1 MKKLFL
7 YIFIFSIL
15 MLFISCPPP
24 IYAPDN
30 FFIIET
36 EVPIYCTIKR
46 GEKSLRP
53 KRLEA
58 GKSVEVQ
65 CYDSIILSRDKEGT
79 QAFYQVELHGRG
91 NVIEDRIE
99 RSLVSRSTP
108 IPPDY
113 YFKNHLRYVYYGW
126 NYKEG
131 EKNLTYTLH
140 VTKEMS
146 EGPLFHPNDF
156 KINTNFPNVPY
167 RRELPLLLVYMV
179 ADNDLYSAAIETI
192 NRLERAYRGY
202 GLVYIYLD
210 APQNTPHAGASL
222 MRLMHDQSPGIKS
235 KVIKVFGE
243 VDSCNFEHFNKIS
256 ESIQVDWT
264 YRSTLL
270 WSHGTSWLP
279 STMAS
284 DEINLNAFGNDESAS
299 SMFDIETLASVI
311 DGPIVFDGC
320 RMASAEVF
328 SCFEGRSI
336 VAPSVDIEPLSYPY
350 SDPEFLIALLYQQ
363 YEKAIDMIVDYNHK
377 QSKEISMTYIK
388 GKDIDWDNNFL
399 EVFSDFYSYLS
410 ANYHST
416 NKLLDF
422 ATMRPSLLPLGTTQP
437 GKATLYYD
445 LLSLIQ
451 EIEKGSGKTELQE
464 ALKKS
469 VYVRS
474 TPTIWNGQESSK
486 YCGISCYVPYHYEE
500 DISDD
505 LIKLNEYYLTL
516 PWGKMIGRY
525 CKPLVP

>member
-1 MKKLFL
+1 
-7 YIFIFSIL
+7 
-15 MLFISCPPP
+15 MLFMSCPPP

-91 NVIEDRIE
+91 NVIEDGIE

-126 NYKEG
+126 DYKEG

-146 EGPLFHPNDF
+146 ESPLFYPSDF
-156 KINTNFPNVPY
+156 VINNEIQSDFYDIPF
-167 RRELPLLLVYMV
+167 LHIYMV

-192 NRLERAYRGY
+192 NQLESAYRGY

-210 APQNTPHAGASL
+210 APKGTPYEGGSVL
-222 MRLMHDQSPGIKS
+222 RLMYDESPQIKS
-235 KVIKVFGE
+235 KILTSFRE
-243 VDSCNFEHFNKIS
+243 VDSCDPKNFKKIC
-256 ESIQVDWT
+256 ESLPWRYPYPLT
-264 YRSTLL
+264 TLL

-279 STMAS
+279 SFVNG
-284 DEINLNAFGNDESAS
+284 DEINLTAFGKDESSNS
-299 SMFDIETLASVI
+299 SLDIEVVASATI
-311 DGPIVFDGC
+311 GPIVFDSC

-350 SDPEFLIALLYQQ
+350 SDPEFLIALIYQQ
-363 YEKAIDMIVDYNHK
+363 YEKVVDMIVDYNHK

-399 EVFSDFYSYLS
+399 EFFSDFYSYLS

-416 NKLLDF
+416 NKLNF
-422 ATMRPSLLPLGTTQP
+422 ATMRSSLLPLGTTKP
-437 GKATLYYD
+437 DKATLYYD

-451 EIEKGSGKTELQE
+451 EIEKGSGKTELAD
-464 ALKKS
+464 ALKES
-469 VYVRS
+469 IYVAS
-474 TPTIWNGQESSK
+474 TPTILNGQDSSK
-486 YCGISCYVPYHYEE
+486 YCGVSCYVPYHYDEG
-500 DISDD
+500 ISTE
-505 LIKLNEYYLTL
+505 LVQLNEYYLTL
-516 PWGKMIGRY
+516 PWGATIGKY
-525 CKPLVP
+525 CKPLVPY

>member
-1 MKKLFL
+1 MKNLYKLFIISNFFL
-7 YIFIFSIL
+7 S
-15 MLFISCPPP
+15 LFSCPPLVN
-24 IYAPDN
+24 DN
-30 FFIIET
+30 NIFTIET
-36 EVPIYCTIKR
+36 EVPIYCRIQR
-46 GEKSLRP
+46 GKILLT

-79 QAFYQVELHGRG
+79 QAFYQVELYGPGHGQ
-91 NVIEDRIE
+91 IEDGIE
-99 RSLVSRSTP
+99 GSLVSRSTP
-108 IPPDY
+108 LPPDF
-113 YFKNHLRYVYYGW
+113 YFNNHLRYVYFGW
-126 NYKEG
+126 DYKRVN
-131 EKNLTYTLH
+131 KTLTYTLR

-156 KINTNFPNVPY
+156 KMNTYFPNVPY

-210 APQNTPHAGASL
+210 APQNTPHAGAFL
-222 MRLMHDQSPGIKS
+222 IRLMHDQSPEIKS

-243 VDSCNFEHFNKIS
+243 VDSCNFEHFNKICKS
-256 ESIQVDWT
+256 MQPFWT
-264 YRSTLL
+264 YRSILI

-279 STMAS
+279 AS
-284 DEINLNAFGNDESAS
+284 ITSDQINLTALGKDESAN
-299 SMFDIETLASVI
+299 SMLDIAKIATVTNDPIIFDA
-311 DGPIVFDGC
+311 C

-328 SCFEGRSI
+328 SCFGSKTVI
-336 VAPSVDIEPLSYPY
+336 APSVDIEPLSYPY

-363 YEKAIDMIVDYNHK
+363 YEKAVDMIVDYNQK
-377 QSKEISMTYIK
+377 LNKEISMTYNRSFY
-388 GKDIDWDNNFL
+388 GSFWRDFGFYLEDNYNNS
-399 EVFSDFYSYLS
+399 E
-410 ANYHST
+410 
-416 NKLLDF
+416 KLDF
-422 ATMRPSLLPLGTTQP
+422 ATIRSSLLPLGTTQL
-437 GKATLYYD
+437 GKATLSYD

-451 EIEKGSGKTELQE
+451 EIEKDSGKTELAD

-474 TPTIWNGQESSK
+474 TPTIWNGQDSSK

-500 DISDD
+500 GISED
-505 LIKLNEYYLTL
+505 LVKLNEYYLTL
-516 PWGKMIGRY
+516 PWGKKVGRY